1 MISSELDSCPFRKAA
16 RRIHVDTQGV
26 LSLSIVKLL
35 KSMLKLF
42 SETILLN
49 ISCQVL
55 QIPLQQ
61 CNHRPFSSPYMST

>member
-26 LSLSIVKLL
+26 LSLSVVKLL

-42 SETILLN
+42 SETILL